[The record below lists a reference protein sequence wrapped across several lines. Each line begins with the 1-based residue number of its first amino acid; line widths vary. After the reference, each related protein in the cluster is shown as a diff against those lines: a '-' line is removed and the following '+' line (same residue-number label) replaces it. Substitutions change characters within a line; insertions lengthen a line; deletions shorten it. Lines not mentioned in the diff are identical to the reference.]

1 MRGLPVSDQEGQP
14 MTDPKSAMSPDV
26 VDETTAVRQG
36 QTLGSMRWVL
46 LVSLI
51 AVVTSFIVAFAV
63 MPMP

>member
-1 MRGLPVSDQEGQP
+1 MRGLPVSGQEGQP
-14 MTDPKSAMSPDV
+14 MTDPKSSMPPDAL
-26 VDETTAVRQG
+26 DETTAIRQG

-46 LVSLI
+46 LISII